1 MSQPQQKPLGNRTS
15 NCIACG
21 KDPGL
26 RYWHSEGRVLCWS
39 CWERVEHLD
48 HKAADVIAACEA
60 FRNGERECFSGAEHD
75 ELVAIG
81 FLAAEC

>member
-1 MSQPQQKPLGNRTS
+1 MNQTQKKPLGNRTR

-26 RYWHSEGRVLCWS
+26 RYWHSEGSVLCWP

-48 HKAADVIAACEA
+48 HKAADVIAACRACRCGDVESISA
-60 FRNGERECFSGAEHD
+60 AERD
-75 ELVAIG
+75 D
-81 FLAAEC
+81 LAALGLWPD

>member
-1 MSQPQQKPLGNRTS
+1 MNQTHQKPFNRVS

-26 RYWHSEGRVLCWS
+26 RYWHSRDDVLCWP

-48 HKAADVIAACEA
+48 HKAADVIAACQA
-60 FRNGERECFSGAEHD
+60 FHSGGAEGLDGAGRD
-75 ELVAIG
+75 ELAALG
-81 FLAAEC
+81 FLDAE